1 MNEKLEEYREK
12 NQEKVTSI
20 FKYFSSIMGV
30 FYMVLA
36 VVFFYFPLIENM
48 DTWAKISISVMLFV
62 YGAFRLWRA
71 IKS

>member
-1 MNEKLEEYREK
+1 MNEQLEELREK
-12 NQEKVTSI
+12 RQEKVSSV

-36 VVFFYFPLIENM
+36 IVFYYFPLMENM
-48 DTWAKISISVMLFV
+48 DTWAKMGISILLFV

-71 IKS
+71 LRA